1 MNKVLF
7 NAKIYSGIEGQE
19 PYIATLFLKETMA
32 EGPLAPYSAYEV
44 VRIIPQVFNKL
55 VYFFSDRNDSH
66 FQEITDIARQ
76 EFQDFEFY
84 DAHGAS
90 ACPEFL
96 DFHEHSEF
104 YSYNCPSLDAKRR
117 QHIRG
122 SVVGNCGISVYPVV
136 KGRESVLMDSV
147 LSTLGVWPEEDGKK
161 VMWKDLDGFKTVL
174 KNRGVSNRL
183 YFLTGH
189 AALRIAAMEG
199 NPNRPATDKEIDRMC
214 GYLKDMIDQGSIG
227 FSTGLYYAPCLFA
240 SEKELL
246 SLLKVV
252 SSTSTL
258 FAIHIREEGNRVVE
272 SIDEAISLAQKASC
286 RLQISHLK
294 AVGER
299 NQIKVP
305 IMLYQIEKAH
315 KNGLDVMFDQYP
327 YTYGST
333 SLFSL
338 LPPSAL
344 ALTKDELM
352 TNMKDKKWRE
362 ATKYE
367 MENSNGFESIA
378 ELCTFDNIF
387 IQALGNTKEYDGMSI
402 SSIAKS
408 LGKDPYDAFF
418 DILLSS
424 SSLAVMKD
432 TTTNIDS
439 LKQIYTHPLSIFASD
454 SLYAGDNWHER
465 STNCVFESLSLDV
478 KFRPKTSLYSS
489 IARMT
494 GRGSTR
500 IGEQKYFTIAPGSV
514 INLVNPVTM
523 APYFDSFVP
532 SKQ

>member
-1 MNKVLF
+1 MNKVVY
-7 NAKIYSGIEGQE
+7 NARVFSGIEGQDL
-19 PYIATLFLKETMA
+19 YVAALLLKETTVN
-32 EGPLAPYSAYEV
+32 GPLAPYKAYEV
-44 VRIIPQVFNKL
+44 KDIIPQVKNDIT
-55 VYFFSDRNDSH
+55 YFFTGKDDDF
-66 FQEITDIARQ
+66 FQSVQNKAKKELC
-76 EFQDFEFY
+76 EFELY
-84 DAHGAS
+84 NASGAVV
-90 ACPEFL
+90 CPEFL

-104 YSYNCPSLDAKRR
+104 YSYNCPSLDAKRK

-122 SVVGNCGISVYPVV
+122 SVVGNCGISVYPIV
-136 KGRESVLMDSV
+136 KGREDLLRQSV
-147 LSTLGVWPEEDGKK
+147 LSTLGKWPEENGKR
-161 VMWKDLDGFKTVL
+161 VMWKDLDGFRTVL
-174 KNRGVSNRL
+174 KKRGVSNRL

-189 AALRIAAMEG
+189 AALRIAAMDG
-199 NPNRPATDKEIDRMC
+199 NPNREATDKEIDRMC

-240 SEKELL
+240 SKKELL

-258 FAIHIREEGNRVVE
+258 FAVHIREEGNRVVE
-272 SIDEAISLAQKASC
+272 SINEVIDLSLKTSC
-286 RLQISHLK
+286 RLEISHLK

-305 IMLYQIEKAH
+305 LMLYEIEKAH
-315 KNGLDVMFDQYP
+315 KSGLDVMFDQYP

-344 ALTKDELM
+344 ALDNDELM
-352 TNMKDKKWRE
+352 IKLKDKKWRE

-367 MENSNGFESIA
+367 MENPNGFESIA
-378 ELCTFDNIF
+378 ELCTFDNVF
-387 IQALGNTKEYDGMSI
+387 IQALGNTNEYDGMSI

-408 LGKDPYDAFF
+408 IGKDPYDAFF

-454 SLYAGDNWHER
+454 SLYAGDKWHER
-465 STNCVFESLSLDV
+465 STECVFESLRLAEE
-478 KFRPKTSLYSS
+478 FSS
-489 IARMT
+489 IMPFSSSVARMT
-494 GRGSTR
+494 GKGSDRLNETKYYT
-500 IGEQKYFTIAPGSV
+500 IQKGSV
-514 INLVNPVTM
+514 VNLVDIETM
-523 APYFDSFVP
+523 HPFFDTFAVAD
-532 SKQ
+532 